1 MERHL
6 RVSTYNG
13 TVKLTIETE
22 KRKFSIY
29 LTEDQAAHVGHR
41 MMAHGAGH
49 NGFETIATEKVFG

>member
-1 MERHL
+1 MGRHL

-29 LTEDQAAHVGHR
+29 LTEDQALQVGHR
-41 MMAHGAGH
+41 MMAHGSGH
-49 NGFETIATEKVFG
+49 HGFETLATEKDFG